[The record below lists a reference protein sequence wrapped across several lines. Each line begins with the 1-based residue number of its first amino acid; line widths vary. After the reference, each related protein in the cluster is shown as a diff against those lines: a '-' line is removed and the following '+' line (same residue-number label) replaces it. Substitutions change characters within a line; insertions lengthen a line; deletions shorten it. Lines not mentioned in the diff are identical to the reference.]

1 MLALISSLGSCG
13 DTLAPGAHPEMVL
26 FAGKIYTQEEP
37 QRVVEAIAIQDG
49 RVLAV
54 GSSEEMLALAVE
66 TTQRIDLGGKSVYP
80 GFADGHAHILGIGV
94 ALENLDLVG
103 TTSFA
108 EVIACASAKHAT
120 LQQGE
125 WLLGRGWDQND
136 WPDQSFPTHQA
147 LSAAIPDRPV
157 MLVRIDGHAL
167 LANQA
172 AMDAAGVTKAT
183 PDPAGGRL
191 ERDAQGELTG
201 VFVDNAE
208 FLITRALP
216 ATSLAAIER
225 SIGLATS
232 AFHAQGI
239 TAVHDAGV
247 GADTLALLESMATEG
262 RLRLR
267 LHEMLDGSNDI
278 LLQRYFA
285 LGPQSDIGGTGTLG
299 VRAIKLYADGALGSR
314 GAALL
319 EEYSDDHGNLGL
331 LLTSQEDMR
340 RIVGESLEAGFQVA
354 THAIGDRGNRLTL
367 DVYEQAF
374 AALPAG
380 GEGPLDLRFRI
391 EHAQVV
397 NEKDFQRF
405 ADLGVIPA
413 MQAQHQ
419 TSDMPWAEDRLGA
432 ERVRGAY
439 AWRRFRDVGCILP
452 GGSDAPVEKLDS
464 VALFIAAIAR
474 ATPEGKPEGGWYPEQ
489 KLSRQEALD
498 MLTIWPAHAA
508 FREHDLGRLLPGF
521 RADLVVFNNDL
532 MTTPIAELRSCA
544 PALTIFGGEVV
555 WMARPSNERSS
566 QEE

>member
-1 MLALISSLGSCG
+1 MLALAFALGSCG
-13 DTLAPGAHPEMVL
+13 GPATPSANPDLLL
-26 FAGKIYTQEEP
+26 FNGRIYTQEEP
-37 QRVVEAIAIQDG
+37 QRIVEAIAIQDG

-54 GSSEEMLALAVE
+54 GSSEQMLALAVDN
-66 TTQRIDLGGKSVYP
+66 TQRIDLEGKPVYP
-80 GFADGHAHILGIGV
+80 GFADGHAHLVGV
-94 ALENLDLVG
+94 GTALEGLDLVG
-103 TTSFA
+103 TASFA
-108 EVIACASAKHAT
+108 EVVALASQAHAA
-120 LQQGE
+120 LPEGE
-125 WLLGRGWDQND
+125 WLTGRGWDQND
-136 WPDQSFPTHQA
+136 WDQKSFPNHHA
-147 LSAAIPDRPV
+147 LSKAIPNRPV
-157 MLVRIDGHAL
+157 VLVRVDGHAL

-172 AMDAAGVTKAT
+172 AMDAAGVTKQT
-183 PDPAGGRL
+183 QDPAGGRL
-191 ERDAQGELTG
+191 ERDANGELTG

-208 FLITRALP
+208 GLIARAIP
-216 ATSLAAIER
+216 DTSLAATER
-225 SIGLATS
+225 AIGTATS

-247 GADTLALLESMATEG
+247 QPQALTLLESMATEG

-267 LHEMLDGSNDI
+267 LHEMLDGSNAD
-278 LLQRYFA
+278 LRKRYFA

-331 LLTSQEDMR
+331 LVTSPEDMQV
-340 RIVGESLEAGFQVA
+340 IVEASLKAGFQVA

-367 DVYEQAF
+367 DVYEKVF
-374 AALPAG
+374 AAAAPSADSLP
-380 GEGPLDLRFRI
+380 DRRFRI

-397 NEKDFQRF
+397 NAADFQRF

-413 MQAQHQ
+413 MQTQHQ

-439 AWRRFRDVGCILP
+439 AWRRFREVGCILP

-474 ATPEGKPEGGWYPEQ
+474 ATPEGKPVGGWYPDQ

-498 MLTIWPAHAA
+498 MLTVWPAHAA

-521 RADLVVFNNDL
+521 RADMVIFSNDL
-532 MTTPIAELRSCA
+532 MTTPVAELRSCA

-555 WMARPSNERSS
+555 WMAQPAGG
-566 QEE
+566 

>member
-1 MLALISSLGSCG
+1 MFALIASLSSCG
-13 DTLAPGAHPEMVL
+13 GTIVPGAHPEMVL
-26 FAGKIYTQEEP
+26 FSGKIYTQEKP
-37 QRVVEAIAIQDG
+37 QRVVEAIAIQGG

-54 GSSEEMLALAVE
+54 GSNAEMLALAVE
-66 TTQRIDLGGKSVYP
+66 NTQRIDLGGKSVYP
-80 GFADGHAHILGIGV
+80 GFADGHAHLEGV
-94 ALENLDLVG
+94 GTALEGLDLVG
-103 TTSFA
+103 TQSFA
-108 EVIACASAKHAT
+108 EVVALAKASHAA
-120 LQQGE
+120 LPEGE
-125 WLLGRGWDQND
+125 WLTGRGWDQND
-136 WPDQSFPTHQA
+136 WQQKSFPSHHA
-147 LSAAIPDRPV
+147 LSAAIPNRPV
-157 MLVRIDGHAL
+157 VLVRVDGHAL

-172 AMDAAGVTKAT
+172 AMNAAGVTKQT

-191 ERDAQGELTG
+191 ERDSDGELTG
-201 VFVDNAE
+201 VFVDHAE
-208 FLITRALP
+208 GLIANVIP
-216 ATSLAAIER
+216 AMSLAAIER
-225 SIGLATS
+225 AIGSATQ

-247 GADTLALLESMATEG
+247 GPEALALLESMATEG

-267 LHEMLDGSNDI
+267 LHEMLDGSNAD
-278 LLQRYFA
+278 LRQRYFA

-331 LLTSQEDMR
+331 LLTSPQDMQ
-340 RIVGESLEAGFQVA
+340 RIVGESLDAGFQVA

-374 AALPAG
+374 AALPLSANG
-380 GEGPLDLRFRI
+380 SADLRFRI

-397 NEKDFQRF
+397 HSEDFQRF

-439 AWRRFRDVGCILP
+439 AWRRFREVGCILP

-474 ATPEGKPEGGWYPEQ
+474 ATPEGKPEGGWYPDQ

-521 RADLVVFNNDL
+521 RADMVVFGHDL
-532 MTTPIAELRSCA
+532 MTLPVADLRSCA

-555 WMARPSNERSS
+555 WMASP
-566 QEE
+566 EEE